1 MDPVEQAFAA
11 AVANARGEAK
21 ILATAG
27 CFPTNASDQ
36 VAGALAVLWK
46 DGTASGMSADDIQAI
61 ANRWVEWDDDQNPW
75 PRAVIDNVVA
85 FRR

>member
-1 MDPVEQAFAA
+1 MDPIEQAFAA

-27 CFPTNASDQ
+27 CFPANAADQ
-36 VAGALAVLWK
+36 VAGALAVK

-61 ANRWVEWDDDQNPW
+61 ANRWVEWDEDQNPW

>member
-27 CFPTNASDQ
+27 CFPTNACDQ

-46 DGTASGMSADDIQAI
+46 DGTASGH
-61 ANRWVEWDDDQNPW
+61 V
-75 PRAVIDNVVA
+75 
-85 FRR
+85 RRRYPGDRQPVG

>member
-1 MDPVEQAFAA
+1 MDPIEQAFAA

-27 CFPTNASDQ
+27 CFPANASDQ

-46 DGTASGMSADDIQAI
+46 DGTVSDDALRIVMRGAEKEDRI
-61 ANRWVEWDDDQNPW
+61 A
-75 PRAVIDNVVA
+75 A
-85 FRR
+85 

>member
-1 MDPVEQAFAA
+1 MEAIEQAFAA

-27 CFPTNASDQ
+27 CFPANASDQ

-46 DGTASGMSADDIQAI
+46 DGKDAGMSADDIQAI
-61 ANRWVEWDDDQNPW
+61 ANRWVEWDEDDNPW
-75 PRAVIDNVVA
+75 PRAVIDNVVP

>member
-1 MDPVEQAFAA
+1 MDPIEQAFAA

-27 CFPTNASDQ
+27 CFPANASDQ

-46 DGTASGMSADDIQAI
+46 DGKDAGMSADDIQAI
-61 ANRWVEWDDDQNPW
+61 ANRWVEWDEDDNPW